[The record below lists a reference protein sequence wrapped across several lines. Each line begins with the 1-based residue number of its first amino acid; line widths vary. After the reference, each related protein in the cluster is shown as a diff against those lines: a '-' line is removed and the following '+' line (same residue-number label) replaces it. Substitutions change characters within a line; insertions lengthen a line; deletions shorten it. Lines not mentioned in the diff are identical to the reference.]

1 MPNLLKSKNLPK
13 AISSDAVFVNE
24 SVNAALFPQ
33 AIFMQLL
40 CLERKRIER
49 SGRRLVLMLLES
61 PALLKQSEHIGATD
75 GIRNALYR
83 STRDTDIKGW
93 HKDGAV
99 IGVIFTE
106 VRLDGSAIVTILSEK
121 VKKALREALTAQ
133 QITELV
139 LSFHVFPDN
148 CEIGEGQGP
157 GQGAFRAMYPDLMR
171 EVESKQTPLLIKRGL
186 DIVGSVTAIL
196 ILAPLLILI
205 AIAVRLTSRG
215 PVLFRQRRLG
225 QYGKSFTFLKFRSMY
240 AEADHAIHEAYI
252 KRFISNEVGSTDSDV
267 ERNVYKLNADPR
279 VTRLGRF
286 LRRSSLDELPQ
297 FFNVLAGRMSLVGP
311 RPPLQYEFAKYE
323 TWHRRRLLA
332 KPGITGFW
340 QIEGRS
346 RVKFDDMV
354 RMDLEYA
361 SEWSLWLDIKILWRT
376 PRAVVSG
383 AGAC

>member
-1 MPNLLKSKNLPK
+1 LPNLLNSENPPK
-13 AISSDAVFVNE
+13 AINSTAVFRDKSDGAE
-24 SVNAALFPQ
+24 FFPQ
-33 AIFMQLL
+33 AIFIQLL

-61 PALLKQSEHIGATD
+61 PALRKQSEHIGVAD
-75 GIRNALYR
+75 GIWNALSR

-93 HKDGAV
+93 HKDGTV

-106 VRLDGSAIVTILSEK
+106 VRMDGSAIVTILSEK
-121 VKKALREALTAQ
+121 VKKALRDVLTAQ
-133 QITELV
+133 QIGELL
-139 LSFHVFPDN
+139 LSFQIFPDD
-148 CEIGEGQGP
+148 CESSEGQGP
-157 GQGAFRAMYPDLMR
+157 GQGAFSAMYPDLLR
-171 EVESKQTPLLIKRGL
+171 DVESKRTPLLIKRSL
-186 DIVGSVTAIL
+186 DIVGSMTAIL
-196 ILAPLLILI
+196 VLAPLLILI

-215 PVLFRQRRLG
+215 PVLFRQTRLG

-240 AEADHAIHEAYI
+240 AEADHAIHEAYM
-252 KRFISNEVGSTDSDV
+252 KRFISNEEGSTDSDDKK
-267 ERNVYKLNADPR
+267 NVYKLNADPR
-279 VTRLGRF
+279 ITRLGRF

-311 RPPLQYEFAKYE
+311 RPPLHYEFAKYE
-323 TWHRRRLLA
+323 TWHRRRLLV

-361 SEWSLWLDIKILWRT
+361 SAWSLWLDIKILWRT